1 MEFRGAWEN
10 IRSWIMKATKLK
22 GFPCIMMRPIYPRIA
37 EEQPILTHVMKNQL
51 RPRMPIQVWMMNAME
66 NRIAKLTFAPRFGR

>member
-1 MEFRGAWEN
+1 
-10 IRSWIMKATKLK
+10 
-22 GFPCIMMRPIYPRIA
+22 MMRPIYPRIA